1 MSAPLDWY
9 FDFISPFAYLQWR
22 LLRRDHPEL
31 VLAPKPVLLAGIL
44 AHVGQLGPAEIPSKR
59 RHTYRQVL
67 WLAREQGV
75 PLVFPPAHP
84 FNPLAALRLSLAAA
98 DRVAAV
104 DAIFAHVWEHGR
116 AGDTAEAL
124 APVAAQLGIAD
135 AAGAIAA
142 DDVKRELARNGEE
155 AIALGVFGVPTL
167 AIDGELFWGNDATGM
182 ALSYLAD
189 RGYFDDAEM
198 RRLDALPIASQRKAA
213 RT

>member
-1 MSAPLDWY
+1 
-9 FDFISPFAYLQWR
+9 
-22 LLRRDHPEL
+22 
-31 VLAPKPVLLAGIL
+31 VLLAGIL

-67 WLAREQGV
+67 WLARQHGV

-84 FNPLAALRLSLAAA
+84 FNPLAALRLSLAAE

-104 DAIFAHVWEHGR
+104 DAIFAHLWEDGR

-124 APVAAQLGIAD
+124 APIAAQLGIAD
-135 AAGAIAA
+135 AAAAIAA
-142 DDVKRELARNGEE
+142 DDVKRALARNGEE

-189 RGYFDDAEM
+189 RGYFEDAEM